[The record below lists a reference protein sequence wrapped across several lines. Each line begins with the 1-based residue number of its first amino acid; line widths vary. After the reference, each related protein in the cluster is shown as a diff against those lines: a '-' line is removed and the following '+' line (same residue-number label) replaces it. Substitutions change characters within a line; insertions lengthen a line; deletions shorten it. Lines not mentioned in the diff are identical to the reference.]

1 MNRKFFVVLMS
12 SLFIFACGER
22 LPTVDSS
29 TSETYKTSLDRVSQ
43 SVPKEKEENFNFS
56 ISILAMESIKEHIID
71 GVIMTDDEQDEQG
84 KKEFQKS
91 LHGLN
96 YKQIMSRSDQVMKS
110 KMERA
115 KEQYEEELMNTIDAI
130 VAAKKIKTELSQI
143 IITDKS
149 IDSKNL
155 SMKLENKTNSSLKK
169 LLVLGLVA
177 PTEDSLPNPRVLFI
191 DFEKPLAPKEARTV
205 VIPLKEEYGWKPTDY
220 LAIPRISLDIVRA
233 EDVKKKVILND
244 KLAEAFGGY
253 VDLRKNYQE
262 LQTLLEGQNDWVSVF
277 TVENIAK
284 GFFPLK

>member
-29 TSETYKTSLDRVSQ
+29 TPETYKASLDRVSQ

-84 KKEFQKS
+84 KKKFQKS

-130 VAAKKIKTELSQI
+130 VAAKKIKTELSKI
-143 IITDKS
+143 IITDKA

>member
-29 TSETYKTSLDRVSQ
+29 TPETYKASLDRVSQ

-56 ISILAMESIKEHIID
+56 ISILAMESIKEHIVD

-84 KKEFQKS
+84 KKKFQKF

-130 VAAKKIKTELSQI
+130 VAAKKIKTELSKI
-143 IITDKS
+143 IITDKA
-149 IDSKNL
+149 IDSKKL

>member
-12 SLFIFACGER
+12 SLFIFACGEK

-29 TSETYKTSLDRVSQ
+29 TPETYKASLEQVSQ
-43 SVPKEKEENFNFS
+43 SVPKEKEDNFNFS

-130 VAAKKIKTELSQI
+130 VAAKKIKTELSKI
-143 IITDKS
+143 IITDKA

-262 LQTLLEGQNDWVSVF
+262 LQTLLQGQNDWVSVF

>member
-12 SLFIFACGER
+12 SLFIFACGEK

-29 TSETYKTSLDRVSQ
+29 TPETYKASLDRVSQ
-43 SVPKEKEENFNFS
+43 SVPKEKEDNFNFS
-56 ISILAMESIKEHIID
+56 ISILAMESVKEHIVD
-71 GVIMTDDEQDEQG
+71 GGIMTDDEQDEQG
-84 KKEFQKS
+84 KKKFQKS

-130 VAAKKIKTELSQI
+130 VAAKKIKTELSKI
-143 IITDKS
+143 IITDKA

-177 PTEDSLPNPRVLFI
+177 PTEDSLPNPRVVFI

-262 LQTLLEGQNDWVSVF
+262 LQTLLQGQNDWVSVF

>member
-12 SLFIFACGER
+12 SLFIFACGKK

-29 TSETYKTSLDRVSQ
+29 TPETYKASLEQVSQ
-43 SVPKEKEENFNFS
+43 SVPKEKEDNFNFS
-56 ISILAMESIKEHIID
+56 ISILAMESVKEHIVD
-71 GVIMTDDEQDEQG
+71 GVIMTDDEQDEQA

-96 YKQIMSRSDQVMKS
+96 YQQILTRVDQLMKS

-115 KEQYEEELMNTIDAI
+115 EEQYEDELMNAIDAI
-130 VAAKKIKTELSQI
+130 VAAKKIKTELSKI
-143 IITDKS
+143 IISEKA

-177 PTEDSLPNPRVLFI
+177 PTEDSLPNPRVVFI

>member
-29 TSETYKTSLDRVSQ
+29 TPETYKASLDRVSQ

-56 ISILAMESIKEHIID
+56 ISILAMESIKEHIVD

-84 KKEFQKS
+84 KKKFQKS

-96 YKQIMSRSDQVMKS
+96 YKQIMSRSAQVMKS

-130 VAAKKIKTELSQI
+130 VAAKKIKTELSKI
-143 IITDKS
+143 IITDKA

>member
-29 TSETYKTSLDRVSQ
+29 TPETYKASLDRVSQ

-56 ISILAMESIKEHIID
+56 ISILAMESIKEHIVD

-84 KKEFQKS
+84 KKKFQKF

-130 VAAKKIKTELSQI
+130 VAAKKIKTELSKI
-143 IITDKS
+143 IITDKA

>member
-12 SLFIFACGER
+12 SLFIFACGKK

-29 TSETYKTSLDRVSQ
+29 TPETYKASLEQVSQ
-43 SVPKEKEENFNFS
+43 SVPKQKEDNFNFS
-56 ISILAMESIKEHIID
+56 ISIWAMESIKEHIVD
-71 GVIMTDDEQDEQG
+71 GVIMTDDDQDGQA

-96 YKQIMSRSDQVMKS
+96 YQQILTRVDQLMKS

-115 KEQYEEELMNTIDAI
+115 KEQYENELENVLDAI
-130 VAAKKIKTELSQI
+130 VSAKKIKTELSKI
-143 IITDKS
+143 IIS
-149 IDSKNL
+149 ERAIDSKNL
-155 SMKLENKTNSSLKK
+155 SMKLENKTNSSIKK
-169 LLVLGLVA
+169 LLLLGLVA
-177 PTEDSLPNPRVLFI
+177 PTEDSLPNPRVVFI
-191 DFEKPLAPKEARTV
+191 DFEKPLAPKESRTV

-262 LQTLLEGQNDWVSVF
+262 LQSLLQGQDNWVSVF

>member
-29 TSETYKTSLDRVSQ
+29 IPETYKASLDRVSQ

-56 ISILAMESIKEHIID
+56 ISILAMESIKEHIVD

-84 KKEFQKS
+84 KKKFQKF

-130 VAAKKIKTELSQI
+130 VAAKKIKTELSKI
-143 IITDKS
+143 IITDKA

>member
-29 TSETYKTSLDRVSQ
+29 TPETYKASLDRVSQ

-130 VAAKKIKTELSQI
+130 VAAKKIKTELSKI
-143 IITDKS
+143 IITDKA
-149 IDSKNL
+149 IGSKNL

-191 DFEKPLAPKEARTV
+191 DFEKPLAPKESRTV

-244 KLAEAFGGY
+244 KLAEAFGRY

>member
-12 SLFIFACGER
+12 SLFIFACEEK

-29 TSETYKTSLDRVSQ
+29 TSETYKDSLDRVSQ

-56 ISILAMESIKEHIID
+56 ISILAMESIKKHFID
-71 GVIMTDDEQDEQG
+71 EVIMTDDEQDEQG

-130 VAAKKIKTELSQI
+130 VAAKKIKTELSKI
-143 IITDKS
+143 IITDKA
-149 IDSKNL
+149 IGSKNL
-155 SMKLENKTNSSLKK
+155 SMKLENKTHSSLKK

-205 VIPLKEEYGWKPTDY
+205 VIPLKGEYGWKPTDY

>member
-12 SLFIFACGER
+12 SLFIVACGEK

-29 TSETYKTSLDRVSQ
+29 TSETYKASLDRVSR

-56 ISILAMESIKEHIID
+56 ISVLALESVKEHIVD
-71 GVIMTDDEQDEQG
+71 GAIMTDDEQDEQA

-130 VAAKKIKTELSQI
+130 VAAKKIKTELSKI
-143 IITDKS
+143 IITDKA

-155 SMKLENKTNSSLKK
+155 SIKLENKTNSSLKK

-191 DFEKPLAPKEARTV
+191 DFEKPLAPKESRTV
-205 VIPLKEEYGWKPTDY
+205 VIPLKQEYGWKPTDY

-233 EDVKKKVILND
+233 EDVKKKERLND
-244 KLAEAFGGY
+244 KLAETFGGY

-262 LQTLLEGQNDWVSVF
+262 LQALLEGQNDWVSVF